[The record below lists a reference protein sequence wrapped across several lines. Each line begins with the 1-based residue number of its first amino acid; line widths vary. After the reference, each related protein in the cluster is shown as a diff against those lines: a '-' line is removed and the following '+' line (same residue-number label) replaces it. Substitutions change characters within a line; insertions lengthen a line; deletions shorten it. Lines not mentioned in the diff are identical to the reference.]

1 MSKVKAPLNIHE
13 LRYSLCQ
20 IYADMLN
27 DETEIS
33 KANAAANLSNQILK
47 SVALEQEQMRLS
59 RQVQEVDFLIQNQK
73 ELAGEAKKKL
83 LVDEFTK

>member
-1 MSKVKAPLNIHE
+1 MSKVKVPQNIHE

-27 DETEIS
+27 DDQEIA

-73 ELAGEAKKKL
+73 ELANQAKKNL
-83 LVDEFTK
+83 LVDEFNK